1 MRVFDVADTADIA
14 FGHFLIDHRRR
25 LLMAAGS
32 PVPLQQRTFDL
43 LAFLA
48 ANRNRAVSREEILH
62 HVFGGQLRAA
72 SNVPVQVHN
81 LRRAITQ
88 AGGDP
93 GIIQTVGPGYRFI
106 ADVTNAAPPQTPG
119 PPPAPTGAP
128 AQPSAHRWWRD
139 SRAAASAGVL
149 AICAAAFLLWFGRSS
164 TGLSPTLPFAPPP
177 HSVAVLAF
185 SNMSGDPTE
194 EYFADGLSEELIN
207 VLGRVRELKVV
218 ARTSSFYFKGKQATI
233 ADIARALNV
242 GAVLQGSVRRQAHR
256 VRIGVALSDAL
267 TGYQLWSDSFD
278 RNEDDLLT
286 LQGEIATDVSRAL
299 QVTLLGEGAADLTL
313 GGTANP
319 RAFDHYLQAI
329 QLRRKNQL
337 RAAVTEFAAA
347 VSTDTGFALARSGLA
362 EAAMR
367 IAWTVGGTA
376 DIDSLVAIARQS
388 AEQGVALAPSIGLVH
403 AVRAQILREADYD
416 LRDAMREASLAR
428 SLTPGDASVEL
439 IYGQVA
445 GSLGLV
451 EDAAAAYQRAVE
463 LDPLRQEGW
472 AFLGFGL
479 MASRQYE
486 ASIAAFRHSLTVA
499 TGSIPE
505 FTDPIGLNLILL
517 GRPAEAIDA
526 CKADSTWAGNVCLA
540 LAYQAAGRHADS
552 ERVTALLR
560 QQSGGN
566 DHNCNFVMI
575 YAAWKRTEEAMRLFK
590 ELADD
595 RNSCL
600 NVLGGVK
607 ANPFLDPLRPLP
619 QFQAALK
626 ALDQPPG
633 AHNP

>member
-1 MRVFDVADTADIA
+1 
-14 FGHFLIDHRRR
+14 
-25 LLMAAGS
+25 
-32 PVPLQQRTFDL
+32 
-43 LAFLA
+43 
-48 ANRNRAVSREEILH
+48 
-62 HVFGGQLRAA
+62 
-72 SNVPVQVHN
+72 
-81 LRRAITQ
+81 
-88 AGGDP
+88 
-93 GIIQTVGPGYRFI
+93 
-106 ADVTNAAPPQTPG
+106 
-119 PPPAPTGAP
+119 
-128 AQPSAHRWWRD
+128 
-139 SRAAASAGVL
+139 
-149 AICAAAFLLWFGRSS
+149 
-164 TGLSPTLPFAPPP
+164 
-177 HSVAVLAF
+177 
-185 SNMSGDPTE
+185 MSGDPTE
-194 EYFADGLSEELIN
+194 EYFAEGLSEELIN

-367 IAWTVGGTA
+367 IAWTVGGTP

-416 LRDAMREASLAR
+416 LRGAMREASLAR

-451 EDAAAAYQRAVE
+451 RGRCRRLPARRRTRPAAPGGLGLPRFRPDGVAPVRGFDRGLPAQPYRRDGIHSGVHRSHRAE
-463 LDPLRQEGW
+463 PDFAGKACGGNRRLQGRQH
-472 AFLGFGL
+472 LGRKRMSG
-479 MASRQYE
+479 
-486 ASIAAFRHSLTVA
+486 FRLS
-499 TGSIPE
+499 G
-505 FTDPIGLNLILL
+505 
-517 GRPAEAIDA
+517 GRPARRLRTGDR
-526 CKADSTWAGNVCLA
+526 T
-540 LAYQAAGRHADS
+540 AAPAVR
-552 ERVTALLR
+552 R
-560 QQSGGN
+560 Q
-566 DHNCNFVMI
+566 
-575 YAAWKRTEEAMRLFK
+575 
-590 ELADD
+590 
-595 RNSCL
+595 
-600 NVLGGVK
+600 
-607 ANPFLDPLRPLP
+607 RP
-619 QFQAALK
+619 
-626 ALDQPPG
+626 
-633 AHNP
+633 